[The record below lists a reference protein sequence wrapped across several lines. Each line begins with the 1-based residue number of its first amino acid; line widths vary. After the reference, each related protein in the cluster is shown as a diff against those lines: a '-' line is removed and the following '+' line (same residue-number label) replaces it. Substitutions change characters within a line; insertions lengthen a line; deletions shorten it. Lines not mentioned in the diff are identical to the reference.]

1 MLSLTVLG
9 SGSSGNCAVVRT
21 ERTRLLIDAGLSG
34 RQIMLRLEAVGLRLE
49 DLDGVLLTHEHC
61 DHTAGLDV
69 LCRRHQVPLFATPL
83 TQESLMQGT
92 FRKAT
97 PRWKLMQTGA
107 PFDFQDL
114 RIECFPV
121 PHDAVD
127 PVGFVIADEESRL
140 GVLSDVGFVTNL
152 IRDRLRGAHTLFV
165 EANYDG
171 PLLEA
176 DTRRPWA
183 TKQRI
188 SGRHGHL
195 SNEQTAELLQ
205 TLAHEELHH
214 VVLGHLSDDCNCPD
228 VALKKMTAV
237 LRNAGA
243 LETNVVCAKRSVPLP
258 WMEVARRTCVARTS
272 LPPVAEPAP
281 GLSPAAPATPVV
293 IEEETSALEEKTL
306 SESVTVYRTALPVIP
321 SAPISP
327 RIRKANTTSQEVQS
341 DFWLD
346 TGVA

>member
-9 SGSSGNCAVVRT
+9 SGSSGNCAVIRT
-21 ERTRLLIDAGLSG
+21 GRTRLLIDAGLSG

-61 DHTAGLDV
+61 DHTAGLEI
-69 LCRRHQVPLFATPL
+69 LCRRHQVPLFATAL
-83 TQESLMQGT
+83 TQEALLQGT

-97 PRWKLMQTGA
+97 PRWRLMQTGS

-121 PHDAVD
+121 PHDAAD
-127 PVGFVIADEESRL
+127 PVGFVISDEDSRL
-140 GVLSDVGFVTNL
+140 GILSDVGFITNL
-152 IRDRLRGAHTLFV
+152 IRDRLRGVHSLFV

-176 DTRRPWA
+176 DTKRPWA

-205 TLAHEELHH
+205 SLAHEDLHH
-214 VVLGHLSDDCNCPD
+214 VVLGHLSDDCNHPD
-228 VALKKMTAV
+228 VALQKITAV
-237 LRNAGA
+237 LRQAGA
-243 LETNVVCAKRSVPLP
+243 METKVICAKRSIPLP
-258 WMEVARRTCVARTS
+258 WMEVARPRPVSVAIASVNSTFISTSPPEAGDRTPPEVS
-272 LPPVAEPAP
+272 LPLPASKVRGSVPAKRAAHAGLAEQP
-281 GLSPAAPATPVV
+281 
-293 IEEETSALEEKTL
+293 
-306 SESVTVYRTALPVIP
+306 
-321 SAPISP
+321 
-327 RIRKANTTSQEVQS
+327 

-346 TGVA
+346 TGLA

>member
-9 SGSSGNCAVVRT
+9 SGSSGNCAVIRT

-34 RQIMLRLEAVGLRLE
+34 RQIMLRLDAVGLRPE

-61 DHTAGLDV
+61 DHTAGLEI
-69 LCRRHQVPLFATPL
+69 LCRRHQVPLFATAL
-83 TQESLMQGT
+83 TQEALLQGT

-97 PRWKLMQTGA
+97 PRWRLMQTGS

-121 PHDAVD
+121 PHDAAD
-127 PVGFVIADEESRL
+127 PVGFVIADAESRL
-140 GVLSDVGFVTNL
+140 GVLSDVGFITNL
-152 IRDRLRGAHTLFV
+152 IRDRLRGAHSLFV

-176 DTRRPWA
+176 DTKRPWA

-205 TLAHEELHH
+205 SLAHEDLHH
-214 VVLGHLSDDCNCPD
+214 VVLGHLSDDCNHPD
-228 VALKKMTAV
+228 VALQKISAV
-237 LRNAGA
+237 LRHAGA
-243 LETNVVCAKRSVPLP
+243 TEAKVICAKRSAPLP
-258 WMEVARRTCVARTS
+258 WMQVARPRPHSTAIAMNNSPLITSPSPEHLSDDCTEPKTDQTLPAVRAHEPVLARRTLGS
-272 LPPVAEPAP
+272 GLAEQP
-281 GLSPAAPATPVV
+281 
-293 IEEETSALEEKTL
+293 
-306 SESVTVYRTALPVIP
+306 
-321 SAPISP
+321 
-327 RIRKANTTSQEVQS
+327 

-346 TGVA
+346 TELA